1 MFLTFV
7 ILLGIIPLVCWNKI
21 NKTSDNEVFTGWAII
36 ISIVFLFIHAITYSV
51 SLDNI
56 SEMGAFYTNNQTV
69 YKQAVEKFPD
79 SGRTVTGGDT
89 TTVYLLSYDMAKKIM
104 KYNTQLTWYHNYQD
118 HWFLGS
124 FVGKVSDN
132 LKYISVQE

>member
-7 ILLGIIPLVCWNKI
+7 ILLGVIPFVFWNKI
-21 NKTSDNEVFTGWAII
+21 NKINNNEVFTLWAII
-36 ISIVFLFIHAITYSV
+36 ISVVFLFIHLITYTT
-51 SLDNI
+51 SLDTI
-56 SEMGAFYTNNQTV
+56 SGMNAFYANNQKV
-69 YKQAVEKFPD
+69 YRQAVEKFPD

-89 TTVYLLSYDMAKKIM
+89 TTVYLLSYDMAKAII

-124 FVGKVSDN
+124 FVGKVSNN
-132 LKYISVQE
+132 LKYISVA